1 MDVDAPLRRGLSRA
15 SHLPAVLGYAVITV
29 ALTWPLAV
37 SLNGVVASDLGDPLL
52 SAAILWWNA
61 HHLPFSNA
69 WWNGQFFFPSSDTL
83 ALSDHRIGLGLFATP
98 LIQFGASPV
107 AAYNVTFLMTWW
119 LSAVAA
125 YALVWTLTS
134 NRAAAFL
141 AGCVFGFNPFRAG
154 HLAHVELLA
163 AYCLPIVLL
172 ALHRWRDTR
181 APRWLVLLSAALLL
195 QALSS
200 GYFFFYMAVFVGLWL
215 LWFGRAATRREYVQ
229 LAVALAAPVA
239 AIAPVLLRY
248 RRAHDVMGLA
258 RSIDEIQR
266 FSADLTGLVTPAEPL
281 SLWNFLD
288 GWRRTEGELMPGV
301 VAIALII
308 AAALFI
314 RKRVPPAG
322 APSRRVAIARRLLA
336 AGVVVGVAAAVVP
349 ALTGALSFSLVG
361 VDVSMSSLDKPLSIA
376 FICGVLWLITSRSFA
391 AARRAESMF
400 AFYSLAAV
408 AMWVLAM
415 GPQVRLLGR
424 AVLYRAPYSWL
435 MWLPGFENSF
445 RAPARFAML
454 AALALSVGAAL
465 ALGKLGSRWP
475 VFVRPATAIALAF
488 AVLAESWIFPFPVA
502 PSPARFEIPA
512 GVPAA
517 AAVLELPTG
526 IFEDALATFHTT
538 EHDHRVINGL
548 SGYNPPHYTILSRA
562 LTEGDPA
569 GVAILRRYADI
580 VVFSRR
586 DHPGA
591 STLTSL
597 LRETPRAVP
606 LPSTATN
613 DVTLLAFQPAP
624 AIEDAGP
631 IVEEVRPTAIEI
643 TPAVQPAN
651 ALTDDD
657 YETGWDSPG
666 PQRGLETMTLSVAA
680 AGVLSGVR
688 LSLGRRVASFPR
700 GLAIEVSD
708 DGVHWAHAADAD
720 GAAAAIEAALAEP
733 RKVDVTIRFAP
744 RRARF
749 VRVTQTGWAE
759 DPWAVVEVRILQGK

>member
-1 MDVDAPLRRGLSRA
+1 VDVDAPLRRRGLSRA
-15 SHLPAVLGYAVITV
+15 SHLPAVVGYAVITV

-37 SLNGVVASDLGDPLL
+37 SLNAVVASDLGDPLL

-61 HHLPFSNA
+61 HHLPFSST

-83 ALSDHRIGLGLFATP
+83 ALSDHRIGLGIFATP
-98 LIQFGASPV
+98 LIQLGASPV

-119 LSAVAA
+119 LSALAA
-125 YALVWTLTS
+125 YALTWTLTA

-154 HLAHVELLA
+154 HLAHLELLA

-181 APRWLVLLSAALLL
+181 APRWLVLLSAALFL

-200 GYFFFYMAVFVGLWL
+200 GYFFFYMAVFIGLWL
-215 LWFGRAATRREYVQ
+215 VWFGGAATLREYAM
-229 LAVALAAPVA
+229 LAAALAAPLA

-266 FSADLTGLVTPAEPL
+266 FSADLTGLVTPAAPL

-301 VAIALII
+301 VAIALIL

-314 RKRVPPAG
+314 RTRVAPAG
-322 APSRRVAIARRLLA
+322 APTRVVVIARRILA
-336 AGVVVGVAAAVVP
+336 AGAVVGVGAAVVP
-349 ALTGALSFSLVG
+349 AFTGALSFAVGG
-361 VDVSMSSLDKPLSIA
+361 VDVSISSLDKPLSIA
-376 FICGVLWLITSRSFA
+376 FICGVLWLITSRSVA
-391 AARRAESMF
+391 AARRSGSMF

-454 AALALSVGAAL
+454 AALALSVAAAL
-465 ALGKLGSRWP
+465 ALGRLGSRWP
-475 VFVRPATAIALAF
+475 LFSRPGIAVALAVG
-488 AVLAESWIFPFPVA
+488 VLAESWIFPFPVA
-502 PSPARFEIPA
+502 PSPARFDIPA
-512 GVPAA
+512 GVPAS

-526 IFEDALATFHTT
+526 IYEDALATFHTT

-591 STLTSL
+591 ATLTSL
-597 LRETPRAVP
+597 LRETPRAVA
-606 LPSTATN
+606 LPATAVN
-613 DVTLLAFQPAP
+613 DVTLLPSQPAP
-624 AIEDAGP
+624 ATEDDRQT
-631 IVEEVRPTAIEI
+631 VEEETPAAIDV
-643 TPAVQPAN
+643 TPAVHPSG
-651 ALTDDD
+651 ALIDDD
-657 YETGWDSPG
+657 YETGWSSRG
-666 PQRGLETMTLSVAA
+666 PQRGMETMTLSAA
-680 AGVLSGVR
+680 EPGMLTGVR

-700 GLAIEVSD
+700 GLAIDVSE
-708 DGVHWAHAADAD
+708 DGVNWARAAEAD
-720 GAAAAIEAALAEP
+720 GSAAAIEAALAEP
-733 RKVDVTIRFAP
+733 RRVDVTIRFEP
-744 RRARF
+744 RHARL
-749 VRVTQTGWAE
+749 VRITQTGWAE
-759 DPWAVVEVRILQGK
+759 DPWAVVEVRLLKK